1 MDNKHVQAIPPA
13 VIGQAQLKINEA
25 LAMLHPYVTSLTPTE
40 RHTLPKMG
48 EKTLSFVEKAYEFAR
63 QNPTLCPQYLDMY
76 LFDIDFAD
84 AHGLWTL
91 LNTATQLQENIDD
104 TAMCAGSESYQAGRD
119 AAAGGWSYRSENHE
133 LAPDGR

>member
-1 MDNKHVQAIPPA
+1 M
-13 VIGQAQLKINEA
+13 
-25 LAMLHPYVTSLTPTE
+25 
-40 RHTLPKMG
+40 LPKMG

-104 TAMCAGSESYQAGRD
+104 TAMCAGSESYIR
-119 AAAGGWSYRSENHE
+119 RVR
-133 LAPDGR
+133 DGRMKLPLRKPRTRSRWSLISIGGTKGKWLERFSFRKRPP